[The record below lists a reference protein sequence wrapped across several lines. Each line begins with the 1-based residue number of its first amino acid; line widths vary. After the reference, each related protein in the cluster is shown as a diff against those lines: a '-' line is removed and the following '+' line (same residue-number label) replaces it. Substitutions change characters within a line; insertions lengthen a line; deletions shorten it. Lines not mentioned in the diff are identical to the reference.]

1 MSGPEL
7 PADVAINKD
16 ASHGNLLFVPLRLE
30 SGEELPFVV
39 DTGAAA
45 TILDKSLE
53 PKLGKRLETG
63 TMWNFGV
70 KHKSGVYA
78 TPKLYLGSRLLST
91 STEVFSTDLK
101 QLSARSGNRI
111 MGILGMDCL
120 RYYCIQLDFA
130 AGKVR
135 FLAPG
140 QVDDGK
146 WGRAFPIMLST
157 EGNSD
162 GEYAPPYVSC
172 GSLIGGEGTHLL
184 INTGYEDDGAL
195 EAGPFRQ
202 EVLQQRLR
210 VEGDAVSNE
219 ESGYVWFQKCHI
231 LPAERPASVA
241 GGDRS
246 FGRQAWK

>member
-1 MSGPEL
+1 MSGSAL

-16 ASHGNLLFVPLRLE
+16 ASRGNLLFVILRLE

-45 TILDKSLE
+45 TIVNKSLE

-78 TPKLYLGSRLLST
+78 TPKLYLGNTLLST

-101 QLSARSGNRI
+101 QLSARLGNRI

-120 RYYCIQLDFA
+120 RYYCIQLDFEV
-130 AGKVR
+130 GQMH

-140 QVDDGK
+140 QRDVAK
-146 WGRAFPIMLST
+146 WGKAFPIMLST

-162 GEYAPPYVSC
+162 GEYAQPYVSC
-172 GSLIGGEGTHLL
+172 GSLIGGEGT
-184 INTGYEDDGAL
+184 
-195 EAGPFRQ
+195 
-202 EVLQQRLR
+202 RLWSTPATR
-210 VEGDAVSNE
+210 LTARWKQDCSGRKSCNKDR
-219 ESGYVWFQKCHI
+219 ESKEMQ
-231 LPAERPASVA
+231 SVTTNLDMCGFSKA
-241 GGDRS
+241 CGTVQPTRIS
-246 FGRQAWK
+246 